1 MAGVDE
7 TLDTGDDC
15 HEVNLKQ
22 RSQMFGSDVWNEGG
36 CPVQIIDHH
45 RWERSDLWTR
55 FTRDTNIFRWSF
67 IKQQVMPPNV
77 LFANMIAC
85 LF

>member
-22 RSQMFGSDVWNEGG
+22 RSQMFGLDVWNEGG

-67 IKQQVMPPNV
+67 MKQQVMPPNI
-77 LFANMIAC
+77 LFANMMPR
-85 LF
+85 